1 MTLNSLSRHALLHR
15 FALATALPALLLLVN
30 TPLASLAQGSTT
42 PAPSQ
47 STAPADSTQPPP
59 SQATSPSPKPTKPT
73 APPAPTPPG
82 KRQIQ
87 AAEDAYLE
95 GARLVDRND
104 LAAAELQI
112 AKAVHLNPDN
122 AEYARALDIVRE
134 HRIAELV
141 QQAGKARLLGQSA
154 TADSLLAQARA
165 IDPQNSIVLQHAPP
179 GPLPPSFIPSITG
192 SASPDSTPDTPVD
205 LTGSSAVGRPGIA
218 FSGATVLAPTTWP
231 QSFHL
236 RTDVQQVISRVA
248 TSYGIRT
255 AFDSSVTAQNLRFDL
270 DDTTYAQAM
279 PILLQMGHLFA
290 VTLDPH
296 SILIAKDTLE
306 NRQRLE
312 RLYEETIYLPGF
324 TQEQL
329 TELSTVIRNV
339 FDLKQVSVQNGAG
352 TMVVR
357 APGSVLSA
365 MNLTLADL
373 VDGGSEVMLDLKLYS
388 VDKSLTR
395 TIGTQLPQQ
404 AGIYNVE
411 SAAQSLVSA
420 NQSLVNQA
428 IAQGLI
434 PATASTIEIALALV
448 SSGLVQSALLSST
461 VGVFGGGLTLT
472 GLTANTNTTFTL
484 ALNSSDVRAV
494 DDIQLRVGDR
504 QAAVFRVGSR
514 YPVTTSTYSFSTVS
528 SSTTALAGLT
538 VNGVSAANLLNSV
551 STATIPQ
558 IQYEDLGLT
567 LKATPTVQKSNNITV
582 HLELKIEALAGT
594 SLNNIPVL
602 SSRQFTADVTIA
614 DSQTA
619 LLVSSLSKTESGAIS
634 GLPGLGELPGF
645 QDTLSQN
652 TTQTATSD
660 LLLLITPHIVRR
672 RSSIIS
678 GPRIA
683 LNLPLGPD

>member
-1 MTLNSLSRHALLHR
+1 MTPDSLFRRALLHR
-15 FALATALPALLLLVN
+15 LLHATAMLALLLLFLN
-30 TPLASLAQGSTT
+30 TSVASLAQS
-42 PAPSQ
+42 PATPSQ
-47 STAPADSTQPPP
+47 ATAPANSNLPTQGP
-59 SQATSPSPKPTKPT
+59 ATSPSPEPTTKPT
-73 APPAPTPPG
+73 APPAPPG
-82 KRQIQ
+82 KRQIK
-87 AAEDAYLE
+87 AAEDAYLD
-95 GARLVDRND
+95 GARLLDRND

-112 AKAVHLNPDN
+112 AKAVRLNPDD

-165 IDPQNSIVLQHAPP
+165 IDPQNSIVLQHTDP
-179 GPLPPSFIPSITG
+179 GPLPPNFIPSLAAVAG
-192 SASPDSTPDTPVD
+192 PDRTQDTPVD

-218 FSGATVLAPTTWP
+218 FSGVTVLAPTTRP

-236 RTDVQQVISRVA
+236 RADVQQVISRVA

-255 AFDSSVTAQNLRFDL
+255 VYDSSVTTQNLRFDL

-290 VTLDPH
+290 VPLDPH

-312 RLYEETIYLPGF
+312 RLYEETIYFPGF

-357 APGSVLSA
+357 APESVLSA

-388 VDKSLTR
+388 IDKSHTH

-411 SAAQSLVSA
+411 AAAQSLVAA

-428 IAQGLI
+428 IASGLI
-434 PATASTIEIALALV
+434 PAGANDITIALALV

-461 VGVFGGGLTLT
+461 FGFFGGGLTLT
-472 GLTANTNTTFTL
+472 GLTANPNTATFTL
-484 ALNSSDVRAV
+484 ALNSSDVRAIE
-494 DDIQLRVGDR
+494 DIQLRVGDR
-504 QAAVFRVGSR
+504 QPAVFRIGSR
-514 YPVTTSTYSFSTVS
+514 YPITTSTYSFSTVS

-538 VNGVSAANLLNSV
+538 INGVSAANLLNSV
-551 STATIPQ
+551 STSTIPQ

-567 LKATPTVQKSNNITV
+567 LKATPTVQKSNNVTV
-582 HLELKIEALAGT
+582 HLEFKIEALAGA

-602 SSRQFTADVTIA
+602 SSRQFTGDVTIA

-619 LLVSSLSKTESGAIS
+619 LLVSSLSKTESGAVS

-645 QDTLSQN
+645 QSAFAQN
-652 TTQTATSD
+652 TTETATSD
-660 LLLLITPHIVRR
+660 LLILVTPHIVRR
-672 RSSIIS
+672 RSSIIA